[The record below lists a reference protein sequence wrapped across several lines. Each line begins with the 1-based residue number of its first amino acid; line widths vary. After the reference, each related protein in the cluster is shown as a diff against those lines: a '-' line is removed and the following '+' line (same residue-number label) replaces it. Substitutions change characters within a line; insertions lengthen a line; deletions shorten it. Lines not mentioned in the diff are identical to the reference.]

1 MTTSELQQHKKVN
14 YLGVFW
20 LLAGLTGIEIAV
32 TYLPIPQVPTLVSL
46 ALIKASLVAMYYM
59 HLKIDQKIFRMIFLS
74 GILMGVILII
84 SFMLLFAPIR

>member
-20 LLAGLTGIEIAV
+20 LLAGITGVEIAV
-32 TYLPIPQVPTLVSL
+32 TYLPIPQVPILISL
-46 ALIKASLVAMYYM
+46 ALTMYYM

-84 SFMLLFAPIR
+84 SFMLLFAPIH